1 MSSFGNFQLLDPF
14 ALNMKHF
21 SLIVIGKGLVGAAA
35 AKYLSDD
42 DPNVAIIGPDE
53 PTDYDES
60 IVFGSHYDQTRV
72 QRIIGK
78 DQVWTK
84 LNLDSV
90 KQYADLQKQSGVY
103 FHHPVGCLYVNPNG
117 KDGYLQ
123 NAEVLCKS
131 LGLTFQPYR
140 NGREIARDFKEF
152 KFPDEAEGLLEESPA
167 GYINPRLLLKAQL
180 QMLEQKKVAIFRE
193 TVLGVEFLGDRFNL
207 KTHEGNSYA
216 ASKVLVAT
224 GSFVNFPCLIPQ
236 KLDMRTKSEV
246 VLSVKLGDEEA
257 ERLSRLP
264 SLLYEIDDDEK
275 DGVYMVQPV
284 QYPDGAYYL
293 KLGCNTPEDIAFQ
306 NLEQVQ
312 EWFRKGESDHFAPK
326 MLEALRMIL
335 PSLSFTEYGT
345 KRCITSYTVHGRP
358 FIGETAQR
366 GLYIAGGCN
375 GYSAMCS
382 DGIGNVAAHLM
393 INGRIPDGYDPNA
406 FELCYKE

>member
-1 MSSFGNFQLLDPF
+1 
-14 ALNMKHF
+14 MKQF
-21 SLIVIGKGLVGAAA
+21 DIVVIGKGLVGSAA
-35 AKYLSDD
+35 AKYLSGHGLS
-42 DPNVAIIGPDE
+42 VAVIGPDE
-53 PTDYDES
+53 PANYNDS

-84 LNLDSV
+84 LNVDSV
-90 KQYADLQKQSGVY
+90 KQYAYLQKQSGIY

-117 KDGYLQ
+117 EDEYLQ
-123 NAEVLCKS
+123 NAESLGKS
-131 LGLTFQPYR
+131 LGATFKRYR
-140 NGREIARDFKEF
+140 NAKEIARDFNDF
-152 KFPDEAEGLLEESPA
+152 QFPPEAQGLFEESPA

-180 QMLEQKKVAIFRE
+180 HMLEQKKVTIFQE
-193 TVLGVEFLGDRFNL
+193 TVLGIELVGDRFILN
-207 KTHEGNSYA
+207 TQEGNLFS

-224 GSFVNFPCLIPQ
+224 GSFVNFSKLIPQ
-236 KLDMRTKSEV
+236 KLDMRSKSEV

-275 DGVYMVQPV
+275 DGVYLIQPV
-284 QYPDGAYYL
+284 RYPDGKYYL

-312 EWFRKGESDHFAPK
+312 EWFRKGESDRFAPK
-326 MLEALRMIL
+326 MLNALQLIL
-335 PSLSFTEYGT
+335 PGLSFTEYAT

-366 GLYIAGGCN
+366 GLYVAGGCN

-382 DGIGNVAAHLM
+382 DAIGNVAAHFIM
-393 INGRIPDGYDPNA
+393 TSNMPDGYTADS
-406 FELCYKE
+406 FELRYK

>member
-1 MSSFGNFQLLDPF
+1 MLDPF

-21 SLIVIGKGLVGAAA
+21 NLIVIGKGLVGSAA
-35 AKYLSDD
+35 AKYLSNDD
-42 DPNVAIIGPDE
+42 SNVAVIGPDE

-84 LNLDSV
+84 LNLNSV
-90 KQYADLQKQSGVY
+90 KQYAYLQKQSGVY
-103 FHHPVGCLYVNPNG
+103 FHHPVGCLYVNPIG
-117 KDGYLQ
+117 KDEYLQ
-123 NAEVLCKS
+123 NAEVLGKS

-152 KFPDEAEGLLEESPA
+152 KFPAEAEGLFEESPA

-180 QMLEQKKVAIFRE
+180 QMLEQKKVVIFRE
-193 TVLGVEFLGDRFNL
+193 TVLGIEFLGDRFNL

-224 GSFVNFPCLIPQ
+224 GSFVNFPDLIPQ

-246 VLSVKLGDEEA
+246 VLSVKLGDKEA

-264 SLLYEIDDDEK
+264 SLLYEIDDGEK

-284 QYPDGAYYL
+284 KYPDGSYYL

-312 EWFRKGESDHFAPK
+312 EWFRKGESDRFAPK
-326 MLEALRMIL
+326 MLEALQMIL
-335 PSLSFTEYGT
+335 PNLSFSEYAT
-345 KRCITSYTVHGRP
+345 KRCITSYTAHGRP
-358 FIGETAQR
+358 FIGETAR
-366 GLYIAGGCN
+366 PGLYVAGGCN

-382 DGIGNVAAHLM
+382 DAIGNVAANLM
-393 INGRIPDGYDPNA
+393 INRQIPDGYDQNA
-406 FELCYKE
+406 FELCYKK